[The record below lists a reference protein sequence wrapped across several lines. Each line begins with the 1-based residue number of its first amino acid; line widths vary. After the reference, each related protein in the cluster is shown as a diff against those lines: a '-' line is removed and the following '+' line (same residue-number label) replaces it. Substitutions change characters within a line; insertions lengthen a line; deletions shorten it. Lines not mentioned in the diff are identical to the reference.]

1 MCGRAVAFLAVLLA
15 AAACASPGS
24 GAAAR
29 SWYAGD
35 RDRARSQL
43 EEQLADDEE
52 GRALYLNELGVLALE
67 RRDLAEALRLFTEA
81 GQIMGAF
88 GGSGSDALGAIVGSE
103 ASKQWRGDPHERA
116 MNSYYLGI
124 VNYLLGVHDNAL
136 AGFKNAIFNDSGQ
149 GEDAYD
155 CDFAPALFLEGLS
168 YRQLADPDM
177 AERSFAAARQLV
189 PGCPALAQEPRGN
202 VVVVVDVGRG
212 PSKIAVGSNGEQT
225 RFIADAA
232 SPAAIEVL
240 ADGALQ
246 GPTSKAG
253 DLYFQATTRG
263 GRDFDSILATKSAV
277 KSGAQVAGIGALLIA
292 DDLPRKHQG
301 GALLAGAALLLTSLA
316 VDAKADTRHWTSLP
330 NEVQLLR
337 LELPPGTHEVEIRPS
352 SGWRVAG
359 PVTQTVIV
367 PTQGD
372 ALVYQ
377 RVLR

>member
-1 MCGRAVAFLAVLLA
+1 MSGRALALLA
-15 AAACASPGS
+15 LFFAVAACASPGT

-29 SWYAGD
+29 AWYSGD
-35 RDRARSQL
+35 RGRAKGEL
-43 EEQLADDEE
+43 EAQLADDEE

-67 RRDLAEALRLFTEA
+67 QRDLAAALRLFTEA

-88 GGSGSDALGAIVGSE
+88 GGSRSDALGAIVGSE
-103 ASKQWRGDPHERA
+103 ASKQWRGDPYERA
-116 MNSYYLGI
+116 MNAYYLGI

-149 GEDAYD
+149 GDESYD
-155 CDFAPALFLEGLS
+155 CDFAPAFFLEGLC
-168 YRQLADPDM
+168 YRQLGDPDM
-177 AERSFAAARQLV
+177 AERSFAAARKLA
-189 PGCPALAQEPRGN
+189 PAGTALAAETRGN

-212 PSKIAVGSNGEQT
+212 PQKVNVGSHGEQT
-225 RFIADAA
+225 RFVADA
-232 SPAAIEVL
+232 STPGVIEVL
-240 ADGALQ
+240 AGGAVV
-246 GPTSKAG
+246 GTTSRAG

-263 GRDFDSILATKSAV
+263 GRAFDSILDTKSAV
-277 KSGAQVAGIGALLIA
+277 KTGTQVAGMGALLIA

-316 VDAKADTRHWTSLP
+316 VDAKADTRCWNSLP

-352 SGWRVAG
+352 AGWRVAG
-359 PVTQTVIV
+359 PVTQTVTV
-367 PTQGD
+367 PLQGD